1 MARIL
6 VIDDEEQLRIMFRE
20 SLERVGYQVMD
31 ASNGKLGLKLCQEE
45 QFDLVITDILMPE
58 KDGIETIGEIR
69 RYFPETKII
78 AISGGGQ
85 RLNAKDVLHTAGI
98 LGALC
103 TLRKPFEIEE
113 LLSAVSDALGNDNK

>member
-20 SLERVGYQVMD
+20 SLERDGYQVMD
-31 ASNGKLGLKLCQEE
+31 APNGKVGLKLCHEE
-45 QFDLVITDILMPE
+45 PFDLVITDIVMPE

-78 AISGGGQ
+78 AISGGGN
-85 RLNAKDVLHTAGI
+85 RLKANDVLHTAGI
-98 LGALC
+98 LGVQC
-103 TLRKPFEIEE
+103 TLSKPFEIEE
-113 LLSAVSDALGNDNK
+113 LLSEVRDLLGSDKK

>member
-78 AISGGGQ
+78 AISGGGR
-85 RLNAKDVLHTAGI
+85 RLKANDVLHTASI
-98 LGALC
+98 LGAQC
-103 TLRKPFEIEE
+103 TLFKPFKLEE
-113 LLSAVSDALGNDNK
+113 LLSAVSDLLGSDNK

>member
-6 VIDDEEQLRIMFRE
+6 VIDDEDQIRIMLRR
-20 SLERVGYQVMD
+20 SLERHGYQVID
-31 ASNGKLGLKLCQEE
+31 APNGKVGMELCHEE
-45 QFDLVITDILMPE
+45 PFDLVITDIVMPE

-85 RLNAKDVLHTAGI
+85 RLKANDVLHTAGI
-98 LGALC
+98 LGAQC
-103 TLRKPFEIEE
+103 TLYKPFQFEE
-113 LLSAVSDALGNDNK
+113 LLNAVRDVLGSENK

>member
-6 VIDDEEQLRIMFRE
+6 VIDDEEQLRVVFRE

-98 LGALC
+98 LGAHC

>member
-6 VIDDEEQLRIMFRE
+6 VIDDEEQLRVVFRE

-98 LGALC
+98 LGAHC
-103 TLRKPFEIEE
+103 TLRKPFDFEE

>member
-6 VIDDEEQLRIMFRE
+6 VIDDEDQMRTIFRNC
-20 SLERVGYQVMD
+20 LERDGYQVMD
-31 ASNGKLGLKLCQEE
+31 APNGKVGMKLCHEE
-45 QFDLVITDILMPE
+45 PFDLVITDIVMPE

-78 AISGGGQ
+78 AISGGSQ

-98 LGALC
+98 LGAHC
-103 TLRKPFEIEE
+103 TLCKPFRIEE